1 MPAPLITVPSI
12 SDALA
17 STTAQATPVFQAL
30 FPVAMFVLGIVIG
43 GIVVGYLVRAIYTA
57 ITKVTGRGRRGG
69 GRRRRR

>member
-30 FPVAMFVLGIVIG
+30 WPLVLFVLGILVG
-43 GIVVGYLVRAIYTA
+43 GAVVRYFISATHAGIS
-57 ITKVTGRGRRGG
+57 KVTGHRRA
-69 GRRRRR
+69 RR